1 MTEEE
6 KLKFVAN
13 MIGNGTNI
21 GQFVVDNHGT
31 MNYYAEDKKT
41 SSQSVAHFPLNKS
54 EDEGRQWYSFLIK
67 NGFISEETEQVCWL
81 YLLGFSSTIPDNI
94 KPIAWLKTVETARLM
109 LRKCFDNLISSNRMS
124 VKEMGEIA
132 SQCFIKDGK
141 PLKLAK
147 PKAETSSDAD
157 LIEEF
162 LPTISDH

>member
-1 MTEEE
+1 M
-6 KLKFVAN
+6 
-13 MIGNGTNI
+13 
-21 GQFVVDNHGT
+21 
-31 MNYYAEDKKT
+31 
-41 SSQSVAHFPLNKS
+41 NKS

-67 NGFISEETEQVCWL
+67 NGVISEETEQVCWL